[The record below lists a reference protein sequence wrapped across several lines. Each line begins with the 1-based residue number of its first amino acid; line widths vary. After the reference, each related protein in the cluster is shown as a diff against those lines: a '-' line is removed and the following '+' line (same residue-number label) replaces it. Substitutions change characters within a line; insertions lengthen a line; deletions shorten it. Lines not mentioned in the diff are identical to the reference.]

1 MAEKPRGDCGGCHS
15 VMCPAKPPCYTGYT
29 FLYRVFVN
37 KTLKPSST
45 DNNNLLYQAKN
56 VYLHLATL
64 PLTSCRNLH
73 PLPPLIPNLYFLTS
87 FVTSSFPKLINSFYH
102 IPDQKNSPKPLS
114 RILHF
119 THFPS
124 PVFECHQ

>member
-1 MAEKPRGDCGGCHS
+1 MYYNPEGLFSICFLACIAWWFWLGHKVIKAGDDRETARRLGR
-15 VMCPAKPPCYTGYT
+15 VMCQLCVWQNRHATQAILFCTGY
-29 FLYRVFVN
+29 FVN

-45 DNNNLLYQAKN
+45 DKNNLLYQAKN

-87 FVTSSFPKLINSFYH
+87 FVTSSFPK
-102 IPDQKNSPKPLS
+102 
-114 RILHF
+114 
-119 THFPS
+119 
-124 PVFECHQ
+124 